1 MNYIFGDQKKGSYAS
16 VSDPNSADLT
26 WETVSTWNVGLD
38 LGFLNNRLNL
48 TADAYVRDTKGMQTS
63 GKKPSRCLWSQ
74 RAQAKCSQL
83 AYQRLGIDADL
94 E

>member
-63 GKKPSRCLWSQ
+63 GKKLPG
-74 RAQAKCSQL
+74 
-83 AYQRLGIDADL
+83 AYGANEPKQNAANLRTKGWGIDADL

>member
-63 GKKPSRCLWSQ
+63 GKSFPVLMEPTSPS
-74 RAQAKCSQL
+74 KCSQL

>member
-63 GKKPSRCLWSQ
+63 GKSFPVLMEPTSPSKMQPTCVPK
-74 RAQAKCSQL
+74 A
-83 AYQRLGIDADL
+83 GN
-94 E
+94 

>member
-38 LGFLNNRLNL
+38 LGFLNNRLN
-48 TADAYVRDTKGMQTS
+48 
-63 GKKPSRCLWSQ
+63 RCL
-74 RAQAKCSQL
+74 CS
-83 AYQRLGIDADL
+83 
-94 E
+94 